1 MDPIS
6 LLVILAV
13 VGLIVGVIVRTRK
26 KKTATVAGSEGMPIG
41 TPTTAPVSSSS
52 SSEDP
57 NVEVLVSEIRKVKLA
72 VAALVRPVLIWATF
86 QLAAGF
92 FIGIGVI
99 ILLTDPGAFGDG
111 GFVPLVIGGLINFV
125 GILVA
130 VSSGWTYLARAGV
143 AGVRK

>member
-6 LLVILAV
+6 LLIILAA

-26 KKTATVAGSEGMPIG
+26 KKSATVAGSEGMPIG
-41 TPTTAPVSSSS
+41 TPTSAPVSSTP

-72 VAALVRPVLIWATF
+72 IAALVRPVLIWATF

-92 FIGIGVI
+92 FIGIGLI
-99 ILLTDPGAFGDG
+99 IFLTDPGAFGDG
-111 GFVPLVIGGLINFV
+111 GFVPLVIGGLINLI
-125 GILVA
+125 GTLVA
-130 VSSGWTYLARAGV
+130 VRSGWTYLARAGV
-143 AGVRK
+143 RG

>member
-1 MDPIS
+1 MDPIA
-6 LLVILAV
+6 LLIILAA
-13 VGLIVGVIVRTRK
+13 VGLIVGAIVRTRK
-26 KKTATVAGSEGMPIG
+26 KKTATLAGNEGISNG
-41 TPTTAPVSSSS
+41 TFTSMPVSSSS

-92 FIGIGVI
+92 FIGIGLI
-99 ILLTDPGAFGDG
+99 IFLTDPGAFGDG
-111 GFVPLVIGGLINFV
+111 GFVPLVIGGLINLV

-143 AGVRK
+143 AGVRG

>member
-6 LLVILAV
+6 LLIILAA

-26 KKTATVAGSEGMPIG
+26 KKSATVAGSEGMSIG
-41 TPTTAPVSSSS
+41 TPTSAPVSSSS

-57 NVEVLVSEIRKVKLA
+57 SVEVLVSEIRKVKLA
-72 VAALVRPVLIWATF
+72 IAALVRPVLIWATF

-92 FIGIGVI
+92 FIGIGLI
-99 ILLTDPGAFGDG
+99 IFLTDPGAFGDG
-111 GFVPLVIGGLINFV
+111 GFVPLVIGGLINLIGTLF
-125 GILVA
+125 A

-143 AGVRK
+143 RG

>member
-6 LLVILAV
+6 LLIILAA

-26 KKTATVAGSEGMPIG
+26 KKIATAVGSEGISNG
-41 TPTTAPVSSSS
+41 NLTSAPVSSVP
-52 SSEDP
+52 SSEKP
-57 NVEVLVSEIRKVKLA
+57 NTEILVSEIQKVKFA

-92 FIGIGVI
+92 FIGIGLI
-99 ILLTDPGAFGDG
+99 IFLTEPQSFADG
-111 GFVPLVIGGLINFV
+111 GFIPLVIGGLINLV

-130 VSSGWTYLARAGV
+130 VSSGWKYLARAGIR
-143 AGVRK
+143 G

>member
-13 VGLIVGVIVRTRK
+13 VGLIVAVIVRTRK
-26 KKTATVAGSEGMPIG
+26 KKTATVFGTEGVPSG
-41 TPTTAPVSSSS
+41 TLPSVPVSSSS
-52 SSEDP
+52 SSEEL
-57 NVEVLVSEIRKVKLA
+57 NSEVLVSEIKKVKFA

-99 ILLTDPGAFGDG
+99 IFLTDPAAFGDG

-143 AGVRK
+143 RG